1 MSFETKEFGD
11 EGEDIAVEL
20 LISKGYEIVER
31 NYRYRKGEIDI
42 IAIDTETKYLVFV
55 EVKSRRNL
63 EFGEPEY
70 AVTTNKM
77 RQVKKIAEA
86 YLYEK
91 EIGEIDCRFD
101 VVTILFKSEADSI
114 INHYEN
120 AFM

>member
-101 VVTILFKSEADSI
+101 VVTILFKSETDSI